1 MHNNIARI
9 IKLITSEIRTPAQ
22 KRERW
27 AQFKRDHALE
37 LKALLELDHTD
48 LENPGEL
55 LGFDIDPERQ
65 LILLN
70 YTGQAHNTLHEVENG
85 WSGPLREM
93 RGLIYDFSGEEPLL
107 VSRGF
112 EKFFNS
118 NELPENTEDALRQK
132 YGSGSWLAREKA
144 DGHMIEYFIHNK
156 ELCASTRG
164 KFGTFSSGQALDILS
179 RAQFIKA
186 HSIVASRG
194 HDLMTLVVELITPES
209 KVHVDY
215 EGETTLFLLAA
226 YDKSGNKLSLD
237 ILQHLTDEMPQ
248 LFRMPH
254 ARLFTLDEMLAE
266 VNDRSVKNREGWVMD
281 FNGELIKF
289 KYIDYIGQMVQEK
302 LSYKYIMNCL
312 RKDRLDKM
320 FHTLPEE
327 VREFAYSMV
336 ADVKRVS
343 EEAKRNEDW
352 KLFYDLHSENEGG
365 QNYFRT
371 VCRAYYREC
380 VQ

>member
-1 MHNNIARI
+1 MHTNIARI
-9 IKLITSEIRTPAQ
+9 VSLITSEIRTPEE

-27 AQFKRDHALE
+27 AQFKRNNADE
-37 LKALLELDHTD
+37 LRRLLELDHTD

-55 LGFDIDPERQ
+55 LGFDIDTERG

-93 RGLIYDFSGEEPLL
+93 RGLIYDFTSEVPQL

-112 EKFFNS
+112 EKFFNA
-118 NELPENTEDALRQK
+118 NELPENTVESLQAK
-132 YGSGSWLAREKA
+132 YGQQEYLAREKA
-144 DGHMIEYFIHNK
+144 DGHMIEYFMHRG

-164 KFGTFSSGQALDILS
+164 KFGTFSSGQALEIMS
-179 RAQFIKA
+179 RAQWIKA
-186 HSIVASRG
+186 HTIMKKHG
-194 HDLMTLVVELITPES
+194 QDLLTLVVELITPES
-209 KVHVDY
+209 EVHVDY
-215 EGETTLFLLAA
+215 AGETGLYLLAA
-226 YDKSGNKLSLD
+226 YNTDGNKLGMDALC
-237 ILQHLTDEMPQ
+237 ILKDEMGDV
-248 LFRMPH
+248 FKMPE
-254 ARLFTLDEMLAE
+254 ARLMTLDQMLAE
-266 VNDRSVKNREGWVMD
+266 VNDRSVKNKEGWVMD

-336 ADVKRVS
+336 AEVKAVS
-343 EEAKRNEDW
+343 VEAKENEDW
-352 KLFYDLHSENEGG
+352 TPFYDLHNENEGG
-365 QNYFRT
+365 RDYFRT

-380 VQ
+380 VA